1 MRNTN
6 TAMRVVSI
14 KLPLGLDRKLTELAR
29 RGRASRSTVVREAL
43 ELFARG
49 PKRSVTSAAGELVG
63 SLNGPRDLSTSQ
75 RHMSGYGE

>member
-1 MRNTN
+1 
-6 TAMRVVSI
+6 MRVVSI
-14 KLPLGLDRKLTELAR
+14 KLPQGLDRELTELAR

-49 PKRSVTSAAGELVG
+49 LKRSVTSAAGELVG